1 MRDFGVLVGSRN
13 ATLGQRWEVVAVDQ
27 VMRDAGV
34 IRILLVDRL
43 QDLDGPEQVVHT
55 AVVERL
61 VQRQRVEDLGLDVV
75 GILLDEHLHRLL
87 VVLRAR
93 VLVDLFIVF
102 VELLDGRQPVA
113 LALGLGADRLA
124 LLDRL

>member
-1 MRDFGVLVGSRN
+1 
-13 ATLGQRWEVVAVDQ
+13 
-27 VMRDAGV
+27 MRDAGV

>member
-1 MRDFGVLVGSRN
+1 
-13 ATLGQRWEVVAVDQ
+13 
-27 VMRDAGV
+27 V
-34 IRILLVDRL
+34 I
-43 QDLDGPEQVVHT
+43 
-55 AVVERL
+55 ERF

-75 GILLDEHLHRLL
+75 GILLDERLHRLL

-93 VLVDLFIVF
+93 VLVDLAMVF
-102 VELLDGRQPVA
+102 VERLDGRQPIA